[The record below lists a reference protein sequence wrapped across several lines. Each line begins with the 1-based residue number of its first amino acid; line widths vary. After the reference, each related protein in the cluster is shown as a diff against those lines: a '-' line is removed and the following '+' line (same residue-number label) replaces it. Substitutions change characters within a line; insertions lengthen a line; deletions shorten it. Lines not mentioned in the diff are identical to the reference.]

1 MEESLSLDSLVKEKQ
16 SKKKKTSISD
26 SQIQRDDTEI
36 QQLEKGEIQD
46 TQKLNSEE
54 DPLNDLLDSKQLQTQ
69 PIVAYQK
76 FLKWD
81 HVSFPFF
88 LHYDSLSFFEF

>member
-1 MEESLSLDSLVKEKQ
+1 MEESLSLDSLVKEKE

-36 QQLEKGEIQD
+36 KQLEKGEIQD

-81 HVSFPFF
+81 PVSFPFP
-88 LHYDSLSFFEF
+88 L